1 MRFLVKNN
9 ESPIFREGLTYQE
22 DRTDNN
28 KKICD
33 ALLIEQRGFCAYTEW
48 YLKRTDSPEVEHF
61 NPALKYRD
69 DYFNYYAVSRNA
81 NQRKLKRHKK
91 EEFKTAAFMTSLF
104 FQKAKELFSR
114 IRYVPEDHVYDAIDR
129 DDQDALLLIEYLGMN
144 DYALVE
150 DRRQH
155 AERVIATCTEHDWS
169 QDTIL
174 SYFKKNPAEL
184 SFITDL
190 ELGLSMD
197 LSPAIPEKPIVL
209 DTEGQIPI

>member
-9 ESPIFREGLTYQE
+9 ESPIFREGLTYQKG
-22 DRTDNN
+22 RTENN
-28 KKICD
+28 KNLCD
-33 ALLIEQRGFCAYTEW
+33 ALLMEQLGFCAYTEW

-61 NPALKYRD
+61 NPELKYRD

-81 NQRKLKRHKK
+81 NQRKLKRDRR
-91 EEFKTAAFMTSLF
+91 EEFRNAAFMTSLF
-104 FQKAKELFSR
+104 FQKTETLHNR
-114 IRYVPEDHVYDAIDR
+114 IRYVPEDYVYEAVDPN
-129 DDQDALLLIEYLGMN
+129 DQDAVLLLEYLGMN

-155 AERVIATCTEHDWS
+155 AERVIATCKEHSWS
-169 QDTIL
+169 NEVIL

-197 LSPAIPEKPIVL
+197 LSPAIPEKPIIL
-209 DTEGQIPI
+209 DTTD